1 MISNSLNEKVARV
14 AQLSQDLPQTVMGI
28 SYNLLDEKNSRE
40 EKLTYLN
47 QLKLTALIF
56 LSAVNEVDKEFTDET

>member
-14 AQLSQDLPQTVMGI
+14 AQLSQELPQKVMGI

-40 EKLTYLN
+40 EKLAYLN

-56 LSAVNEVDKEFTDET
+56 LSAVNEVDKEVSVEE

>member
-1 MISNSLNEKVARV
+1 
-14 AQLSQDLPQTVMGI
+14 MGI

-56 LSAVNEVDKEFTDET
+56 LSAVNEVDKEFSDEE

>member
-14 AQLSQDLPQTVMGI
+14 AQLSQDLPQKVMGI
-28 SYNLLDEKNSRE
+28 SYNLLDVKNSRE
-40 EKLTYLN
+40 EKLAYLN

-56 LSAVNEVDKEFTDET
+56 LSAVNEVDKEFSDEK

>member
-1 MISNSLNEKVARV
+1 MISNSLNEKIARV
-14 AQLSQDLPQTVMGI
+14 AKLSQELPQKVMGI
-28 SYNLLDEKNSRE
+28 SYNLLDEKKSRE

>member
-14 AQLSQDLPQTVMGI
+14 AQLSQALPQKIMGI

-56 LSAVNEVDKEFTDET
+56 LSAVNEVDKAFTDEI

>member
-14 AQLSQDLPQTVMGI
+14 AQLSQALPQKIMGI

-47 QLKLTALIF
+47 QLKLTVLIF
-56 LSAVNEVDKEFTDET
+56 LSAVNEVDKAFTDET